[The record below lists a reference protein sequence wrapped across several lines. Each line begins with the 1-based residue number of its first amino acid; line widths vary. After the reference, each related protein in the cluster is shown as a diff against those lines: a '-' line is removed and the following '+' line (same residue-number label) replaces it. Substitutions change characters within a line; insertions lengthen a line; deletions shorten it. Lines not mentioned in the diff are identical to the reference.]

1 MLLFSFLVPVTA
13 YDGHLFTTTVPTHL
27 SPSYTKNVPK
37 HVGPLYAPM
46 SLHMR
51 VPRSGTIKALHMW
64 IPHLYTNKV
73 PTHRS
78 PSFRN
83 NKVPTHVDPLYTNKV
98 PTHGSPSFRNNKVP
112 THVDPLYT
120 TSVPGGTQYG
130 CRPHTQITRGQFCRT
145 FEALNK
151 ISWWRHLQISLLFQ
165 NIAMN
170 CSVHG
175 AAMKLSFTLNKH
187 LIFVGRAGYWAGFQ

>member
-73 PTHRS
+73 PTHR
-78 PSFRN
+78 
-83 NKVPTHVDPLYTNKV
+83 
-98 PTHGSPSFRNNKVP
+98 SPSFRNNKVP